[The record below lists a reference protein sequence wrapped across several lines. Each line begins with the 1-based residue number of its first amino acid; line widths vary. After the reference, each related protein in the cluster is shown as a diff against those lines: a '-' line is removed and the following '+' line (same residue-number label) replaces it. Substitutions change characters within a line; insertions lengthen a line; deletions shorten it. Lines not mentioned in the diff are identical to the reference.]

1 MRTTRNQAKRQPQ
14 STGEEETKKPRL
26 DLGKQK
32 CVDSVDD
39 TLADISQE
47 AVGKLL
53 KRFNRRGSRGSKLQE
68 SFLNR
73 CDAINK
79 LESGLK
85 KEKQTTDECSNRIIT
100 ESSLSKGKAE
110 VGIAQQVTDDDDQ
123 MDEPDWE
130 EGPVNNFS
138 SGNDHEEGN
147 ITIEFEASP
156 DTAKRKAIC
165 RASAEDKERA
175 EFVHKV
181 HLLCLLGR
189 GRLID
194 RACNDPL
201 IQAALLSLVPRQ
213 FLKISETSKLTARA
227 LAPLVNWFHKYFHV
241 RHLSNTERSC
251 ESALALALQTQEGT
265 AEEVAALSVALFR
278 ALNLTTR
285 FVSVLDVAS
294 LKPCV
299 EKNESVTKKAKRTS
313 KGIFNSSTLMVATPY
328 MVSGFPSREFAFTDM
343 DNVCE
348 TSGRHSFKNYIRKT
362 ESTTSQDRDSPPANQ
377 LNDYEAHNNM
387 SDVGSTKQ
395 YKFPKRI
402 SDLEFEMQLE
412 MAKAATA
419 SGNDNI
425 IKESYKKKLHSNW
438 LPGIGDDNGYYKNP
452 FGPYTFPSRMSSKE
466 IRRVRS
472 VEPPTSQGISVA
484 IGSRKVGA
492 PLYWAEVYC
501 SGENLTGKWVH
512 VDAVN
517 AIIDGEQKV
526 EAAIAACKTSLR
538 YAVAFAGD
546 GAKDVTRRYCMKWYK
561 IASER
566 INMKWWDAVLAPLK
580 ELELIATENMLKR
593 QEGLN
598 KHEKTETTGML
609 DSSGPAKSV
618 AECSIENSYGVSRSC
633 LEDIELETRALTE
646 PLPTNQQAYKNHPLY
661 ALERWLTKCQILHP
675 RGPIIGFCSSH
686 PVYPRTCVQVLRTKE
701 RWLREGLQLK
711 ANELPVKVLKRSPK
725 QNKEQASEADDY
737 DEGDNSG
744 RDTALYGE
752 WQTEPL
758 QLPHAVDGIV
768 PRNERGQ
775 VDVWSEKC
783 LPPGTV
789 HLRFPG
795 LVPIAERLKIDF
807 APAMVGFEFRNGR
820 SVPVYEG
827 IVVCTEFKDA
837 ILEVYAKEE
846 ERRNAEERRRNESQA
861 ISRWYQLLS
870 SIVTRQRLKNRYGDG
885 SASQS
890 VTYASNPSVGS
901 DARVSDDKDAAK
913 QTSKSQPR
921 NLHVWKENAQQPET
935 VDEHEHVFLTDD
947 QTTGDEESSTRI
959 KRCHCGFYIEVEV
972 L

>member
-1 MRTTRNQAKRQPQ
+1 MMDLVNSKCSVWA
-14 STGEEETKKPRL
+14 GEEETKRPRL

-32 CVDSVDD
+32 CVDSGEDND
-39 TLADISQE
+39 TLTDISHE
-47 AVGKLL
+47 AVGKFL
-53 KRFNRRGSRGSKLQE
+53 KRVNRHGAKGSKLQE

-85 KEKQTTDECSNRIIT
+85 DKQTADECSNRNIT
-100 ESSLSKGKAE
+100 ESSSQEKADG
-110 VGIAQQVTDDDDQ
+110 VAQQVTDDDDQ

-130 EGPVNNFS
+130 DGQVNNFS
-138 SGNDHEEGN
+138 SGNDHKEGN
-147 ITIEFEASP
+147 ITIEFDASP

-175 EFVHKV
+175 ELVHKV

-201 IQAALLSLVPRQ
+201 IQAALLSLVPSQ

-227 LAPLVNWFHKYFHV
+227 LAPLVNWFRKYFHV
-241 RHLSNTERSC
+241 RLLSNTERSF
-251 ESALALALQTQEGT
+251 ESALALALETQEGT

-299 EKNESVTKKAKRTS
+299 EKNESVTRKARRTS
-313 KGIFNSSTLMVATPY
+313 RGIFNSSTLMVATPDP
-328 MVSGFPSREFAFTDM
+328 VSGFPSKELAYADM
-343 DNVCE
+343 DNICE
-348 TSGRHSFKNYIRKT
+348 TSGRHSFKNNNRKT
-362 ESTTSQDRDSPPANQ
+362 ESITSQARDSPPANQ
-377 LNDYEAHNNM
+377 SNDYEAQNDM

-395 YKFPKRI
+395 YKWPKRI
-402 SDLEFEMQLE
+402 GDLEFEMQLE

-419 SGNDNI
+419 SRNGNTDR
-425 IKESYKKKLHSNW
+425 ESCEKKLNFNRIK
-438 LPGIGDDNGYYKNP
+438 GIKTP
-452 FGPYTFPSRMSSKE
+452 SGPYPFPSRIPLKDM
-466 IRRVRS
+466 RRVRS
-472 VEPPTSQGISVA
+472 VEPSTSQGISVA

-526 EAAIAACKTSLR
+526 EAAIAACKMPLR
-538 YAVAFAGD
+538 YSVAFAGD

-580 ELELIATENMLKR
+580 ELEMIATDNMLKR
-593 QEGLN
+593 HEGLN
-598 KHEKTETTGML
+598 EHERTKTTGML
-609 DSSGPAKSV
+609 DQSMLDCASGRAKSM

-675 RGPIIGFCSSH
+675 RGPILGFCSSH

-711 ANELPVKVLKRSPK
+711 ANELPAKVLKRSPK
-725 QNKEQASEADDY
+725 QNKELASEADDY
-737 DEGDNSG
+737 DEGDNCG
-744 RDTALYGE
+744 QDTSLYGE

-795 LVPIAERLKIDF
+795 LVPIAKRLEIDF

-837 ILEVYAKEE
+837 ILEVYVKEE
-846 ERRNAEERRRNESQA
+846 ERRYAEERRRNELQA

-890 VTYASNPSVGS
+890 VTYAQDPNVRS
-901 DARVSDDKDAAK
+901 DARVSGDKDAAK

-921 NLHVWKENAQQPET
+921 NLQVRKENAQQSEIA
-935 VDEHEHVFLTDD
+935 DEHEHVFLMDD
-947 QTTGDEESSTRI
+947 QTTGDEKSSTRI

>member
-1 MRTTRNQAKRQPQ
+1 MRTTRNQAKRQPR
-14 STGEEETKKPRL
+14 STGGEEETKRPRL

-39 TLADISQE
+39 NDTLAGISHE

-53 KRFNRRGSRGSKLQE
+53 KRFNGHGSRGSKLQE
-68 SFLNR
+68 SFINR

-85 KEKQTTDECSNRIIT
+85 KKEKQTADECSNRNIT
-100 ESSLSKGKAE
+100 ESSSLKEKAE
-110 VGIAQQVTDDDDQ
+110 GGIPQQATDDDDQ

-175 EFVHKV
+175 ELVHKV

-213 FLKISETSKLTARA
+213 FLKISETPKLTARS

-241 RHLSNTERSC
+241 RLPSNTERSF
-251 ESALALALQTQEGT
+251 ESALALALETQEGT

-299 EKNESVTKKAKRTS
+299 ENNESVTKKARRTRR
-313 KGIFNSSTLMVATPY
+313 GIFNSSTLMVTTPDV
-328 MVSGFPSREFAFTDM
+328 VSGFPSREFTSTDM
-343 DNVCE
+343 DN
-348 TSGRHSFKNYIRKT
+348 
-362 ESTTSQDRDSPPANQ
+362 
-377 LNDYEAHNNM
+377 NNM
-387 SDVGSTKQ
+387 CDVGSTKQ
-395 YKFPKRI
+395 DKWPKRI
-402 SDLEFEMQLE
+402 GDLEFEMQLE
-412 MAKAATA
+412 MAKAATE

-425 IKESYKKKLHSNW
+425 DRESYQMKLPSNW
-438 LPGIGDDNGYYKNP
+438 LTGIRDGNGYHKTP
-452 FGPYTFPSRMSSKE
+452 FGPYPGIRDGNGYHKTPFGPYSIPSRMSLKE
-466 IRRVRS
+466 MRRIRRV
-472 VEPPTSQGISVA
+472 ETPASQGISVA

-501 SGENLTGKWVH
+501 NGENLTGKWVH

-526 EAAIAACKTSLR
+526 EAAIVACKTSLR
-538 YAVAFAGD
+538 YAVAFAGN

-580 ELELIATENMLKR
+580 ELEAVATENMLTR

-598 KHEKTETTGML
+598 KHEKTETIGML
-609 DSSGPAKSV
+609 GQSMLDCTSGPAKSL
-618 AECSIENSYGVSRSC
+618 AECSIENSYGVSRSS

-675 RGPIIGFCSSH
+675 RGPVLGFCSSH

-701 RWLREGLQLK
+701 RWLREGLQLR
-711 ANELPVKVLKRSPK
+711 ANELPAKVLKRSPK

-737 DEGDNSG
+737 DEGDNCG
-744 RDTALYGE
+744 LDTSLYGE

-795 LVPIAERLKIDF
+795 LVPIAERLKINF

-837 ILEVYAKEE
+837 ILEVYTEE
-846 ERRNAEERRRNESQA
+846 LERRNAEERRRNESQA

-870 SIVTRQRLKNRYGDG
+870 SILTRQKLKNRYGDG

-890 VTYASNPSVGS
+890 VTYAPIPNVGS
-901 DARVSDDKDAAK
+901 DAQVSGEKDAAK

-921 NLHVWKENAQQPET
+921 KLHVRKENQQPEIA
-935 VDEHEHVFLTDD
+935 DEHEHVFLMDD
-947 QTTGDEESSTRI
+947 QTGDEESSTRI